1 MTRQVFAQPVSIASA
16 AVAPPFWLSGRHI
29 EPRTRI
35 RLLTVVLVGITFL
48 QRFAVPGTGEIVGVG
63 FVLGFAMTVL
73 GLGQAVLQIDPKR
86 LVLYAFAMSGLL
98 LTMLIKSNPYSVSSF
113 AMLAVL
119 YLPFIA
125 MFRVSA
131 DEYRRGLNTLQ
142 RIMALLALA
151 GLLQLAVQVLGGP
164 DWAFPLDGI
173 LPKQAFISNFELHIP
188 ISDGLPYLKSTGF
201 VFLEPS
207 HFSQFLAFSILIEIL
222 YFRRPTRL
230 ALLGSAYL
238 TTFSGTGAVLLLIV
252 SLPLIVRRRQ
262 YWLLLP
268 IAFAIVLLPW
278 LQDVPPF
285 SLFFGRLGEFSNP
298 LSSGS
303 MRFFGPYRE
312 INDLLL
318 GHPAALL
325 FGYGPGTSDTMSSL
339 LDYEVLNPS
348 WLKLLLEYGLIGV
361 VSFMPLYLY
370 VLFAQSPDRLLSFAC
385 LVQFL
390 LLGGFLNSFYVQFF
404 CLALV
409 GWPRVAAP
417 AVTPVQ
423 TNGSIGGPQPL
434 WLKPE
439 GA

>member
-1 MTRQVFAQPVSIASA
+1 MTGQVFARSVSTASA
-16 AVAPPFWLSGRHI
+16 AVAPPFWLSGRSI
-29 EPRTRI
+29 ESRGRI
-35 RLLTVVLVGITFL
+35 RLLAVVLVGVTFL
-48 QRFAVPGTGEIVGVG
+48 QRFAVPGTSEIVGVG
-63 FVLGFAMTVL
+63 FALGFAMTVL
-73 GLGQAVLQIDPKR
+73 GLGLAVLCIDPKR
-86 LVLYAFAMSGLL
+86 LVLYALAMSGLL

-125 MFRVSA
+125 MFTVSV
-131 DEYRRGLNTLQ
+131 DEYRRGLNMLQ
-142 RIMALLALA
+142 QIMALLAIA
-151 GLLQLAVQVLGGP
+151 GLLQLAVQVVGGP

-173 LPKQAFISNFELHIP
+173 LPEQAFISKYNLRIP
-188 ISDGLPYLKSTGF
+188 ISDLPYLKSTGF

-207 HFSQFLAFSILIEIL
+207 LFSQFLAFSILIELL
-222 YFRRPTRL
+222 YFRRLARL

-238 TTFSGTGAVLLLIV
+238 TTFSGTGAVLLLAV
-252 SLPLIVRRRQ
+252 SVPLIIRRRQ
-262 YWLLLP
+262 YGLLLP
-268 IAFAIVLLPW
+268 IAFAIVLSPW

-285 SLFFGRLGEFSNP
+285 SVFFGRLDEFSAP
-298 LSSGS
+298 QSSGS
-303 MRFFGPYRE
+303 MRFFGPYHA

-318 GHPAALL
+318 GHPTALL
-325 FGYGPGTSDTMSSL
+325 FGYGPGTSDTMSWL

-348 WLKLLLEYGLIGV
+348 WLKLLLEYGMIGA

-390 LLGGFLNSFYVQFF
+390 LLGGYLNSFYVQFF
-404 CLALV
+404 CLVLV

-417 AVTPVQ
+417 ALTPLQ
-423 TNGSIGGPQPL
+423 PNGSTDGPRPL
-434 WLKPE
+434 RLEPE